1 MPVELADTTVASGP
15 DASKSKISRRRVLD
29 AAARCFLNKGY
40 AATRLSDIA
49 DEAGMKAGSIYYHFD
64 SKEQMLSEVFHI
76 GISAVFGAVRA
87 GVEALGSDSSHRDR
101 IGAAIKA
108 HLEQLLEQGDYTAAN
123 IRIFGQAP
131 TEIQRRHMP
140 DREAYR
146 EYWRQLLE
154 DARRDGALRDD
165 ADLSLIRMLLF
176 GALNWT
182 VEWNDPEKGSADR
195 IAEAA
200 TAMLFDGLG
209 R

>member
-1 MPVELADTTVASGP
+1 
-15 DASKSKISRRRVLD
+15 
-29 AAARCFLNKGY
+29 
-40 AATRLSDIA
+40 
-49 DEAGMKAGSIYYHFD
+49 
-64 SKEQMLSEVFHI
+64 
-76 GISAVFGAVRA
+76 
-87 GVEALGSDSSHRDR
+87 
-101 IGAAIKA
+101 
-108 HLEQLLEQGDYTAAN
+108 
-123 IRIFGQAP
+123 
-131 TEIQRRHMP
+131 MP